1 MDRILNYIDGAFVA
15 PASGQYLDNYQPR
28 DGAVY
33 GHLPH
38 STAADVDRAV
48 AAAKAAFPAWQSMK
62 RQERAQYLYR
72 IADAIEKKLELFA
85 AAESRDQG
93 KPIHLAR
100 SMDIPRAVENFR
112 FFAGAILHQQE
123 KAFQTSPEVLN
134 YTRREA
140 VGVAGLISP
149 WNLPLYLLTWKIAPA
164 LAAGNTAVA
173 KPSELTPATAFLL
186 AQVFDEVRLPKG
198 VCNLIFG
205 LGETAGDALVA
216 HPDVPL
222 ISFTGGTDTAAI
234 IGRRAAPLYKKISFE
249 LGGKNPALIFADC
262 DLEAALTTT
271 VRSSFLNQG
280 EICLCTSRLFVQ
292 ENILPKFTE
301 LFVERVRQLKV
312 GDPESADSFMG
323 PLVSAAHL
331 NKVEGFVTRAR
342 AEGHSILCGGERVTP
357 TSKLQKGY
365 YYAPTVIST
374 PNASPEIMQ
383 QEVFGPVVTITP
395 FTDYA
400 DAVEKANST
409 RYGLAATI
417 WTQHLET
424 AHHAAADIKAGQIWV
439 NTWML
444 RDLRVPFGGMKDSGI
459 GREGGDYSLEF
470 YTEEKNVCLQIGRNR
485 L

>member
-1 MDRILNYIDGAFVA
+1 MDRILNYIDGSFVA
-15 PASGQYLDNYQPR
+15 PASGQFLDNYRPR

-33 GHLPH
+33 GQLPD

-48 AAAKAAFPAWQSMK
+48 AAAKAAFPAWHKLK
-62 RQERAQYLYR
+62 RQERAQYLYK
-72 IADAIEKKLELFA
+72 IADAIEQKLDIFA

-123 KAFQTSPEVLN
+123 RAFQTSPEVLN
-134 YTRREA
+134 YTRREP

-186 AQVFDEVRLPKG
+186 AQVMDEVGLPKG
-198 VCNLIFG
+198 VCNLVFG
-205 LGETAGDALVA
+205 LGEKAGDALVA
-216 HPDVPL
+216 HPYVPL

-249 LGGKNPALIFADC
+249 LGGKNPGLIFADC

-292 ENILPKFTE
+292 ESLLPKFTE
-301 LFVERVRQLKV
+301 LFVERIRQLKV
-312 GDPESADSFMG
+312 GDPESAESFMG
-323 PLVSAAHL
+323 PLVSAEHL
-331 NKVEGFVTRAR
+331 EKVDGFVQRAK
-342 AEGHSILCGGERVTP
+342 AQGHTILCGGERVAP
-357 TSKLQKGY
+357 SAALQKGFY
-365 YYAPTVIST
+365 FAPTVIST
-374 PNASPEIMQ
+374 QDASSEIMQ

-417 WTQHLET
+417 WTQNLDT

>member
-1 MDRILNYIDGAFVA
+1 MDRILNYIDGAFVPPLA
-15 PASGQYLDNYQPR
+15 GQYLNNYEPR
-28 DGAVY
+28 TGTVY
-33 GHLPH
+33 GQLPD
-38 STAADVDRAV
+38 SNAGDVELAV
-48 AAAKAAFPAWQSMK
+48 AAAKAAFPAWQALK
-62 RQERAQYLYR
+62 RQERAQYLYK

-85 AAESRDQG
+85 KAESRDQG

-134 YTRREA
+134 YTRREPM
-140 VGVAGLISP
+140 GVAGLISP

-186 AQVFDEVRLPKG
+186 AEVLNEVGLPKG
-198 VCNLIFG
+198 VCNLVFG
-205 LGETAGDALVA
+205 LGEKAGDALVA

-222 ISFTGGTDTAAI
+222 ISFTGGTETAAV

-262 DLEAALTTT
+262 DLETALATT

-280 EICLCTSRLFVQ
+280 EICLCTSRLFV
-292 ENILPKFTE
+292 EESLLPKFTE

-312 GDPESADSFMG
+312 GDPESAESFMG
-323 PLVSAAHL
+323 ALISAEHQE
-331 NKVEGFVTRAR
+331 KVAGFVQRAR
-342 AEGHSILCGGERVTP
+342 DQGHRVLCGGERVAP
-357 TSKLQKGY
+357 QKGLEQGY
-365 YYAPTVIST
+365 YFAPTVIST
-374 PNASPEIMQ
+374 EDASPEIMQ
-383 QEVFGPVVTITP
+383 EEVFGPVVTITP
-395 FTDYA
+395 FRDYA
-400 DAVEKANST
+400 DAVRKANST

-417 WTQHLET
+417 WTRNLER

-470 YTEEKNVCLQIGRNR
+470 YTEEKNICLQLGRNQ

>member
-1 MDRILNYIDGAFVA
+1 MDRILNYIDGALVPPSEGRF
-15 PASGQYLDNYQPR
+15 LDNHQPR

-33 GHLPH
+33 GQLPD
-38 STAADVDRAV
+38 STASDVDRAV
-48 AAAKAAFPAWQSMK
+48 AAAKAAFPAWQGLK
-62 RQERAQYLYR
+62 RQERAQFLYK
-72 IADAIEKKLELFA
+72 IADAIERKLDLFA

-134 YTRREA
+134 YTRREPM
-140 VGVAGLISP
+140 GVAGLISP

-186 AQVFDEVRLPKG
+186 AQVLDEVGLPKG
-198 VCNLIFG
+198 VCNLVFG
-205 LGETAGDALVA
+205 LGEKAGDALVA

-222 ISFTGGTDTAAI
+222 ISFTGGTETAAI

-262 DLEAALTTT
+262 DLEAALATT

-292 ENILPKFTE
+292 ESLLPKFTE

-312 GDPESADSFMG
+312 GDPESPESFMG
-323 PLVSAAHL
+323 PLVSAEHQE
-331 NKVEGFVTRAR
+331 KVEGFVQRAR
-342 AEGHSILCGGERVTP
+342 AQGHKVLCGGERLAPSTA
-357 TSKLQKGY
+357 LQKGY
-365 YYAPTVIST
+365 YFAPTVIST
-374 PNASPEIMQ
+374 QDATPEIMQ

-395 FTDYA
+395 FRDYA
-400 DAVEKANST
+400 DAVSKANST

-417 WTQHLET
+417 WTRNLET
-424 AHHAAADIKAGQIWV
+424 AHQAAADIKAGQIWV

-470 YTEEKNVCLQIGRNR
+470 YTEEKNICLQIGRNR

>member
-1 MDRILNYIDGAFVA
+1 MDRILNYINGAFVTPVA
-15 PASGQYLDNYQPR
+15 GQYLDNYQPR
-28 DGAVY
+28 TGAVY
-33 GHLPH
+33 GQLPD
-38 STAADVDRAV
+38 STAADVDLAV
-48 AAAKAAFPAWQSMK
+48 AAAKAAFPAWQALK
-62 RQERAQYLYR
+62 RQERAQYLYK
-72 IADAIEKKLELFA
+72 IADVIEKKLELFA
-85 AAESRDQG
+85 SVESRDQG

-112 FFAGAILHQQE
+112 FFAGAILHQEE

-134 YTRREA
+134 YTRREPM
-140 VGVAGLISP
+140 GVAGLISP

-186 AQVFDEVRLPKG
+186 AEVLNEVGLPKG
-198 VCNLIFG
+198 VCNFVFG
-205 LGETAGDALVA
+205 LGEKAGEALVT

-222 ISFTGGTDTAAI
+222 ISFTGGTETAAV

-262 DLEAALTTT
+262 DLDPALATT

-280 EICLCTSRLFVQ
+280 EICLCTSRLFV
-292 ENILPKFTE
+292 EESLLPKFTE

-312 GDPESADSFMG
+312 GDPESSDSFMG
-323 PLVSAAHL
+323 ALVSAEHL
-331 NKVEGFVTRAR
+331 DKVAGFVQRAR
-342 AEGHSILCGGERVTP
+342 AQGHRVLCGGERVAP
-357 TSKLQKGY
+357 QKGLEQGY
-365 YYAPTVIST
+365 YFAPTVIST
-374 PNASPEIMQ
+374 ADAATEIMQ
-383 QEVFGPVVTITP
+383 QEIFGPVVTITP
-395 FTDYA
+395 FRDYA
-400 DAVEKANST
+400 DAVAKANST

-417 WTQHLET
+417 WTRNLER

-470 YTEEKNVCLQIGRNR
+470 YTEEKNICLQLGRNQ